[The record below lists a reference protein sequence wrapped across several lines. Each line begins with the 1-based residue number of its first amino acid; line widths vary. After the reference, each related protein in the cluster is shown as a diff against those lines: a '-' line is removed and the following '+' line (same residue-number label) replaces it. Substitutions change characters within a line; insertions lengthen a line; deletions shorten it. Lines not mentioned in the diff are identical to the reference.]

1 MFNSWGFLPTAP
13 QRSISYFIQSSTSI
27 FKYTA
32 KGAGIVRLY
41 VEYLAITREK
51 RLFSPFQGLF
61 QRLLVQ
67 LSSKTTENYWISI
80 LHKLANLFIFNLG
93 HVRTIFDDCSDETK
107 FLFLWEIFYIFLYKK
122 YFL

>member
-51 RLFSPFQGLF
+51 RLFSTFQGLF

-67 LSSKTTENYWISI
+67 LSSKTTENY
-80 LHKLANLFIFNLG
+80 
-93 HVRTIFDDCSDETK
+93 
-107 FLFLWEIFYIFLYKK
+107 
-122 YFL
+122 